1 MKFNLQNITF
11 VITTFRSE
19 QNIYNCLNSLPKE
32 VNKIIVENSK
42 NSELKHDLEKKY
54 ENLQCYL
61 MSENMGYGRAN
72 NFGIHKSETDY
83 VFILNPDAILL
94 KNTLSNLCEVLNSEN
109 FAIAAPLDTKDLN
122 KFTFNQK
129 GIVDVDF
136 VKGFAMILNKK
147 KMNNQFFDEKIF
159 LYLEEIDLCKRVK
172 KLNGRI
178 IIVNTPIEH
187 LGGLSHGT
195 RDDFEMEKSRNWHW
209 MWSKF
214 YYNKKYNGYF
224 FGLINTLPNFF
235 TALFKCCYYS
245 LIRNKYKKDIYKMRL
260 FGLLES
266 YMLNDSYYRPYI
278 LKD

>member
-11 VITTFRSE
+11 VITTFKSE
-19 QNIYNCLNSLPKE
+19 QNIYNCLNSLPKK

-83 VFILNPDAILL
+83 VFILNPDAELL

-147 KMNNQFFDEKIF
+147 KLNNQFFDEQIF

-178 IIVNTPIEH
+178 IIINTSVEH
-187 LGGLSHGT
+187 LGGLSHGN
-195 RDDFEMEKSRNWHW
+195 RNDLEMEKSRNWHW
-209 MWSKF
+209 M
-214 YYNKKYNGYF
+214 
-224 FGLINTLPNFF
+224 
-235 TALFKCCYYS
+235 
-245 LIRNKYKKDIYKMRL
+245 
-260 FGLLES
+260 
-266 YMLNDSYYRPYI
+266 
-278 LKD
+278 